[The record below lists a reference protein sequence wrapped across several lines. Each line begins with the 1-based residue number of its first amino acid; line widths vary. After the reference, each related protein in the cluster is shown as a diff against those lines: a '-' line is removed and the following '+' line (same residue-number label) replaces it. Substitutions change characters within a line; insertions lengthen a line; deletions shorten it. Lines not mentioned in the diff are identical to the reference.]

1 VSYHIRMLDR
11 GNPELKPIEKES
23 KNKDKIYFCVGC
35 GSVATQT
42 ALFKIEGAVI
52 VERYCD
58 VCASKLSQSANQKL
72 SLMPSN
78 TFGNYIIF
86 DKI

>member
-1 VSYHIRMLDR
+1 MIDR
-11 GNPELKPIEKES
+11 GNPELKPIEKDE
-23 KNKDKIYFCVGC
+23 KNKERQYYCIGC

-58 VCASKLSQSANQKL
+58 VCGSKLNQS
-72 SLMPSN
+72 PSGGIN
-78 TFGNYIIF
+78 
-86 DKI
+86 KAA

>member
-1 VSYHIRMLDR
+1 MIDR
-11 GNPELKPIEKES
+11 GKPKFEPIEKDTK
-23 KNKDKIYFCVGC
+23 KNPRQYFCIGC

-58 VCASKLSQSANQKL
+58 ICASK
-72 SLMPSN
+72 
-78 TFGNYIIF
+78 I
-86 DKI
+86 